1 MDSGGQGLLTVLQGA
16 YDAFLGK
23 EIDLNFEMPEAKT
36 EFVRPSKETE
46 KEIKFGYCTEFIIM
60 LENPLPDEEVY
71 AFKDFLNGIGDSI
84 VLVADDE
91 LVKVHVHTNDPGK
104 AISKALTYGQLTR
117 MKIDNMREEHQERL
131 IKNAEK
137 IAAQQAEEDK
147 KRKEAAKQPPKEN
160 GFIAV
165 SIGEGIK
172 EIFQGLGVD
181 YLIEGGQTMNP
192 STEDMLT
199 AIEKVNAK
207 NIFILPNNKNI
218 ILAANQAKAMTE
230 GIQMVKTGQVTYAV
244 RDTHIDE
251 KEIHQ
256 GDIMGLGDHG
266 LLAVGQDILT
276 VAEETIR
283 AMVDEDS
290 ELISIYYGEDM
301 SEEDAESL
309 GEKIEQ
315 AYPDCDVEVNYGGQ
329 PIYYCVVSVE

>member
-1 MDSGGQGLLTVLQGA
+1 
-16 YDAFLGK
+16 
-23 EIDLNFEMPEAKT
+23 
-36 EFVRPSKETE
+36 
-46 KEIKFGYCTEFIIM
+46 M

-147 KRKEAAKQPPKEN
+147 KRKEVAKQPPKEN

-207 NIFILPNNKNI
+207 NIFILPNNKI
-218 ILAANQAKAMTE
+218 SSSQ
-230 GIQMVKTGQVTYAV
+230 Q
-244 RDTHIDE
+244 
-251 KEIHQ
+251 
-256 GDIMGLGDHG
+256 
-266 LLAVGQDILT
+266 
-276 VAEETIR
+276 IR
-283 AMVDEDS
+283 Q
-290 ELISIYYGEDM
+290 
-301 SEEDAESL
+301 
-309 GEKIEQ
+309 K
-315 AYPDCDVEVNYGGQ
+315 P
-329 PIYYCVVSVE
+329 

>member
-1 MDSGGQGLLTVLQGA
+1 M
-16 YDAFLGK
+16 
-23 EIDLNFEMPEAKT
+23 
-36 EFVRPSKETE
+36 
-46 KEIKFGYCTEFIIM
+46 
-60 LENPLPDEEVY
+60 
-71 AFKDFLNGIGDSI
+71 
-84 VLVADDE
+84 
-91 LVKVHVHTNDPGK
+91 
-104 AISKALTYGQLTR
+104 
-117 MKIDNMREEHQERL
+117 
-131 IKNAEK
+131 
-137 IAAQQAEEDK
+137 
-147 KRKEAAKQPPKEN
+147 
-160 GFIAV
+160 

-218 ILAANQAKAMTE
+218 ILAANQAKAMTEDKNIIVVPTKTVPQGITAMISYVPEKSAEENEEAMTE

-309 GEKIEQ
+309 GEKNSSRHIRT
-315 AYPDCDVEVNYGGQ
+315 AMWK
-329 PIYYCVVSVE
+329 